1 MTRMLMALAC
11 AALTS
16 SCATAAPPALSPADF
31 AGNWSYAEQCGWQ
44 HMANL
49 HLSEADGRIHGTWND
64 GDGRRGRG
72 QAGQMEGRINGSR
85 LEARFCTEAPDGQD
99 DECPAFGEW
108 SDVFLLQDGALQWH
122 RGWGD
127 GEHRLYITLER
138 AESIPPADLKAR
150 CPEDFD

>member
-1 MTRMLMALAC
+1 MALAC

-16 SCATAAPPALSPADF
+16 SCATAAPPAPSPADF

-72 QAGQMEGRINGSR
+72 QAGQMEGRITGSR

-99 DECPAFGEW
+99 DECPAFGDWSNYFVLRDETLEW
-108 SDVFLLQDGALQWH
+108 YQPTGLDGH
-122 RGWGD
+122 D
-127 GEHRLYITLER
+127 LYITLRRSDSPSPE
-138 AESIPPADLKAR
+138 ITQTT
-150 CPEDFD
+150 CPEDFN